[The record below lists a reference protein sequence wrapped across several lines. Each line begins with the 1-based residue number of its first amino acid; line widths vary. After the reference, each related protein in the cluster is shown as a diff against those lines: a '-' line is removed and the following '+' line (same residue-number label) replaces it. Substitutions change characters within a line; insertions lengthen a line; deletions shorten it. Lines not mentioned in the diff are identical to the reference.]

1 MGPGPRTHQMIKLV
15 WDEELLPWVF
25 IMFNSPSFLS
35 DQELFLEELHE
46 CVSKKQTSFLG
57 IF

>member
-15 WDEELLPWVF
+15 WDEELPPCVF
-25 IMFNSPSFLS
+25 IMFSSPSFLS
-35 DQELFLEELHE
+35 DQLFLEELHE